1 MLIDLIKNSASPKEV
16 IANLPGKETY
26 NALKNGSVKI
36 TVNGEEYEMTEE
48 DFLIETTQPE
58 GFSTQ
63 TSGNLTVSISTVLTE
78 ELIEDGLVREMI
90 SKIQNHRK
98 ETEGLTVSDRI
109 VLKYEGNDKLAEVI
123 EKKKDYLASEVL
135 ATEITKG
142 IGDNSKEW
150 NVNGEKITFSVVKA

>member
-1 MLIDLIKNSASPKEV
+1 
-16 IANLPGKETY
+16 
-26 NALKNGSVKI
+26 
-36 TVNGEEYEMTEE
+36 MTEE

-109 VLKYEGNDKLAEVI
+109 VLKYDGNDKLAEVI

-135 ATEITKG
+135 ATEISKG
-142 IGDNSKEW
+142 TGDNSKEW